1 MRIRHM
7 KGTTMEE
14 TATGTKDALGVVF
27 AIASALLF
35 GILVPYSKLLLESFK
50 PLQFAAFLLLGAAV
64 GVGCLLVI
72 RTALSKNRTRKGIA
86 REDAPKLA
94 LMAALNAVAV
104 ACLACGISYA
114 LAANAS
120 LLMGFEIAAATV
132 CGWVFFHR
140 HVCFKAIAAV
150 GLICIAAILLFWNT
164 ADAVVFVPQS
174 LFIVAAC
181 ALRGFES
188 GLKRSLAD
196 RDPLQIAFVRNLGA
210 GIVLLV
216 AALVI
221 DGLPAV
227 PAGALSGVILLG
239 FATFGLGAIMHLG
252 AERRLGS
259 ARSELYFSFAPFVGL
274 LISWS
279 YFGFALEPL
288 FFGALALMALGVWLA
303 MDDSV
308 FHEDAFAALDR
319 ERVELYA
326 GGESPFDFD
335 LMHRP
340 LQH

>member
-1 MRIRHM
+1 
-7 KGTTMEE
+7 MEE
-14 TATGTKDALGVVF
+14 TATGSKDALGVVF
-27 AIASALLF
+27 AIVSALLF
-35 GILVPYSKLLLESFK
+35 GTLVPYSKLLLESFK

-64 GVGCLLVI
+64 GAGCLLVV
-72 RTALSKNRTRKGIA
+72 RAFLSKGQAKRGIA

-104 ACLACGISYA
+104 ACLACGISHA
-114 LAANAS
+114 LATNAS

-132 CGWVFFHR
+132 CGWIFFHR
-140 HVCFKAIAAV
+140 HVCYKAIAAV
-150 GLICIAAILLFWNT
+150 ALICIATILLFWNAAGT
-164 ADAVVFVPQS
+164 TVFVPQS
-174 LFIVAAC
+174 LFIVVAC

-196 RDPLQIAFVRNLGA
+196 RDPLQIVFVRSLGA
-210 GIVLLV
+210 GVVLFIVAFV
-216 AALVI
+216 V
-221 DGLPAV
+221 DGLPAA
-227 PAGALSGVILLG
+227 PAGALSGVVLLG
-239 FATFGLGAIMHLG
+239 IATFGLGAIMHLS

-259 ARSELYFSFAPFVGL
+259 ARSEMYFSLAPFVGL

-279 YFGFALEPL
+279 YFGFELEPL
-288 FFGALALMALGVWLA
+288 FFGSLAFMALGVWLA